1 MSNLKKPRN
10 KHNNILG
17 KYPGRTLHRIGATIL
32 SVWVT
37 SLSIKYLFPE
47 VDNYIS
53 NQSKGINAEK
63 VMSSIK
69 SNATILIFIL
79 DNKLINKKT
88 SGTIK
93 ENTNELKSLL
103 LLSLSRKSSPIL
115 SQVPINKSIIL
126 PNNKK
131 VKSFKNIFREGNVLL
146 TSEILNSLLN
156 NSNYNPYRYII
167 ASNMMIDSLIKNTGG
182 FKVNI
187 QDDIEL
193 EKAFRNKKYKNDDNS
208 IDANILIKLIIDN
221 NEVLSKIAQEK
232 IIQLILIELL
242 QKSTE
247 DYTIN
252 DIEDF
257 LKLNS
262 KYHLSN
268 LSNKEIYIII
278 DFLSSNKNKLKINQL
293 SF

>member
-1 MSNLKKPRN
+1 
-10 KHNNILG
+10 
-17 KYPGRTLHRIGATIL
+17 
-32 SVWVT
+32 
-37 SLSIKYLFPE
+37 
-47 VDNYIS
+47 
-53 NQSKGINAEK
+53 
-63 VMSSIK
+63 
-69 SNATILIFIL
+69 
-79 DNKLINKKT
+79 
-88 SGTIK
+88 
-93 ENTNELKSLL
+93 
-103 LLSLSRKSSPIL
+103 
-115 SQVPINKSIIL
+115 
-126 PNNKK
+126 
-131 VKSFKNIFREGNVLL
+131 
-146 TSEILNSLLN
+146 
-156 NSNYNPYRYII
+156 
-167 ASNMMIDSLIKNTGG
+167 
-182 FKVNI
+182 
-187 QDDIEL
+187 DDIEL